1 MAIISDAFQ
10 SSFTLRKK
18 EGESLKDYT
27 RRFKTSRKILKYYL
41 VGTLIIDKYVK
52 TMDGYDG
59 KILEKQTQW

>member
-1 MAIISDAFQ
+1 MAIIAGAFQ
-10 SSFTLRKK
+10 STFTSRKK

-27 RRFKTSRKILKYYL
+27 RRFKMSRKILKYYL